1 MQTTHEDVSRPV
13 LCTAIERK
21 KLKDMKFSLSSRNA
35 VFFLSVSDTNWHHQE
50 DEVAN
55 VITVDDTAKNMSLC
69 AIFGMKS
76 KKASSAAVTVFHNF
90 PSAHFS
96 IISCFFEKA
105 SCWGGRGQDVC
116 LVAAGFFAKEV
127 GQ

>member
-1 MQTTHEDVSRPV
+1 M
-13 LCTAIERK
+13 
-21 KLKDMKFSLSSRNA
+21 
-35 VFFLSVSDTNWHHQE
+35 
-50 DEVAN
+50 
-55 VITVDDTAKNMSLC
+55 ITVDDTAKNMSLC

-105 SCWGGRGQDVC
+105 SCWGGRGKDVC
-116 LVAAGFFAKEV
+116 LAAAGFTAKGNGSV
-127 GQ
+127 TDAAF